1 MLAKQKG
8 RGNPQKR
15 EKKRGEEEGMYQKT
29 KKKKKKKGLA
39 LSLCW
44 GQAGENKGGQVFS
57 CYCTS

>member
-29 KKKKKKKGLA
+29 KKKKKKGLA